1 MTDRIVGL
9 VLLAAAIWYG
19 LTAGTYEASFGDP
32 LGPAAFPVM
41 LSVPVAVLS
50 LFLLLRPDANPDW
63 PRGAALMRQ
72 LAAICILVSYA
83 LLLERLGF
91 LLITFV
97 AVALLGRLLGSQW
110 HKSAVSGAVVS
121 LVLFLTFDR
130 VLGLPLPAL
139 PEFMS

>member
-9 VLLAAAIWYG
+9 VILAAAIWYG
-19 LTAGTYEASFGDP
+19 VTAGTYEASFGDP

-50 LFLLLRPDANPDW
+50 LFLLIRPDANPDW
-63 PRGAALMRQ
+63 ARGAALLRQ
-72 LAAICILVSYA
+72 VAAICILVNYA

-91 LLITFV
+91 LFVTFL

-110 HKSAVSGAVVS
+110 GKSVVSGAVIS
-121 LVLFLTFDR
+121 LVLFVAFDQ